1 MLADNTLTAT
11 AKKFTP
17 ARTLVRCDTMNRQSA
32 AVMPSDFDPQ
42 ALLDAVD
49 AQRRERGLTWADLS
63 SQLHIST
70 TTIRGMPKRRWGIE
84 LDGVIGL
91 AHWCG
96 RTVESFAG
104 ADGGPPPGPGS
115 QRKRPPFLRFNTAGL
130 HAAVDEERARR
141 GMTLKQVATQVFPSG
156 PWGEAQ
162 LRQMAK
168 GGRSDVYK
176 ALAICGWLGRTIQS
190 FMHETFF

>member
-1 MLADNTLTAT
+1 MAS
-11 AKKFTP
+11 
-17 ARTLVRCDTMNRQSA
+17 R
-32 AVMPSDFDPQ
+32 FDPQ

-49 AQRRERGLTWADLS
+49 AQRRERGLTWAGLS
-63 SQLHIST
+63 AELHVST
-70 TTIRGMPKRRWGIE
+70 TTIRSMPKRKWGIE

-104 ADGGPPPGPGS
+104 ADGGPPPAAGS
-115 QRKRPPFLRFNTAGL
+115 HRRTPPFLRFDTAAL
-130 HAAVDEERARR
+130 YAAVNEERERR
-141 GMTLKQVATQVFPSG
+141 GMTWKQVATEVFPSG

-162 LRQMAK
+162 LLQMAN

-190 FMHETFF
+190 FMHETWF

>member
-1 MLADNTLTAT
+1 MW
-11 AKKFTP
+11 P
-17 ARTLVRCDTMNRQSA
+17 IVQPR
-32 AVMPSDFDPQ
+32 FDPQ

-49 AQRRERGLTWADLS
+49 AQRRARGLTW
-63 SQLHIST
+63 SQLSAELHVST

-104 ADGGPPPGPGS
+104 ADGGPPPAATG
-115 QRKRPPFLRFNTAGL
+115 QRRAPPFLRFDTAAL
-130 HAAVDEERARR
+130 YAAVNDERERR
-141 GMTLKQVATQVFPSG
+141 GLTWAQVATEVWPSG
-156 PWGEAQ
+156 PWDEAQ

-168 GGRSDVYK
+168 GGRSDVYR

-190 FMHETFF
+190 FTHETMFQGFL